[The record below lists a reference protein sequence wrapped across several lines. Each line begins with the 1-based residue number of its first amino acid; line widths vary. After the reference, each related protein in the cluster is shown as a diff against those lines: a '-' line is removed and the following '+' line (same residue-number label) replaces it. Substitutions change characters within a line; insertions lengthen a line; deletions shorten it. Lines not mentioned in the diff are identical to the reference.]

1 MNIVKPGFEVIT
13 DLSNEYA
20 TDKIINNIER
30 IARTCYKSEDK
41 ITEDSAEKLIKNLLK
56 SGHEAMLEHESITV
70 KFICSR
76 ATSHQLVRHRM
87 ASFAQESQRY
97 CNYSK
102 DKFSRNVT
110 FVAPRWYDATNYASV
125 VWRLAMENAEQKYFD
140 LLNYGMKPEQAR
152 EVLPNSTKTEVVV
165 TANLREWRHILKLR
179 TADDADPEIRA
190 LMRDL
195 CMVFQKSIPYVF
207 DDIRGD
213 WNLLAFPED

>member
-20 TDKIINNIER
+20 TDKIINSIER

-41 ITEDSAEKLIKNLLK
+41 ITENSAEKLIKNLMK

-76 ATSHQLVRHRM
+76 ATSHQLVRHRI

-110 FVAPRWYDATNYASV
+110 FVAPRWYDATNYPSV